1 MRVEDERPTFNVERS
16 TSNGHH
22 PALRVL
28 EWARGADHNPSTFT
42 AVIERTHSPTS
53 RALGD
58 GVAKKQRNK
67 GAKGDKQERTLT

>member
-53 RALGD
+53 RALGNE
-58 GVAKKQRNK
+58 VAKKQRNK